1 MIRAAN
7 SGVTFW
13 KLALSTRGLSVQIQS
28 RFFSGGWSS
37 AWVCADLGSKLSK
50 KMLWLCILKWWLN
63 LDWAIFITQITNT
76 EKFAT
81 KKVEL
86 YVLGGVFHSGPEL
99 RITVLYSLV
108 LGYKW
113 YQKDLNGGRDQGYHQ
128 WSPILCHKQ
137 GWISKSW
144 TLGRNI
150 STIWVVMGI
159 SRIQSWLWW
168 LASFLLFTYQT
179 HPTNQ
184 QSPAFW

>member
-1 MIRAAN
+1 M
-7 SGVTFW
+7 
-13 KLALSTRGLSVQIQS
+13 SVC
-28 RFFSGGWSS
+28 RFR
-37 AWVCADLGSKLSK
+37 L
-50 KMLWLCILKWWLN
+50 
-63 LDWAIFITQITNT
+63 
-76 EKFAT
+76 
-81 KKVEL
+81 KVEQENAL
-86 YVLGGVFHSGPEL
+86 TMHFKVVTKLRLGFFHYTNHKHRKVCHQKNRTVCFGFFFFHSGPEL

-150 STIWVVMGI
+150 STIWVVLGI

-179 HPTNQ
+179 HPPNQ